1 MSTSQAI
8 KLLEF
13 HQSWL
18 RESGE
23 GESPISTWRLD
34 DAIDTVLWAAKQYL
48 QKGTDVTPEP
58 SPSRPQ
64 ESDAEPT
71 PEPFTPKE
79 GDFLIAID
87 PCVIEGGRHDG
98 MASLT
103 VNNEYRVMEDFG
115 WLIVVINDFAERH
128 EFTLETIHKYFKR
141 KE

>member
-1 MSTSQAI
+1 MTLQQAI
-8 KLLEF
+8 RLIKF
-13 HQSWL
+13 HRDWERVS
-18 RESGE
+18 ED
-23 GESPISTWRLD
+23 GESPIMLISLD
-34 DAIDTVLWAAKQYL
+34 EAFDMVLRAAEQYL
-48 QKGTDVTPEP
+48 ESPTQPEK
-58 SPSRPQ
+58 
-64 ESDAEPT
+64 DTEPT